1 VKDVIV
7 HAFAH
12 HDDSNSMQHTLWDM
26 GRAVVDSC
34 PSVDEIS
41 FSLPN
46 LHHIAVDLTPYGMS
60 NEGEVFVVTD
70 TPSGRIEG
78 TVRRTED
85 AFPA

>member
-1 VKDVIV
+1 
-7 HAFAH
+7 
-12 HDDSNSMQHTLWDM
+12 
-26 GRAVVDSC
+26 
-34 PSVDEIS
+34 
-41 FSLPN
+41 
-46 LHHIAVDLTPYGMS
+46 MS